1 MAGLQLEAV
10 GGGQMRYVERA
21 ALRGYARTDPYR
33 QRGTHRYAVNDNVVI
48 ETIVLCQCVL
58 RIDRTIRNTN
68 TVATLGHYC
77 IATVG
82 FLR

>member
-21 ALRGYARTDPYR
+21 AARAGYSVYR
-33 QRGTHRYAVNDNVVI
+33 HAPVNDNVVI
-48 ETIVLCQCVL
+48 EIIVFCQYVL
-58 RIDRTIRNTN
+58 RIDRAIRNTN

>member
-21 ALRGYARTDPYR
+21 AAGVRVPTRYR